1 MRIIIDH
8 ASPFGGDCTQ
18 YFKCH
23 LDSPSTLKEF
33 VSHVLSNKR
42 EWGDIEVNRHKVI
55 EYRHGEIVS
64 VSADYDKI
72 KDKTVSLTGM
82 SGGWTRMDYEL
93 KLE

>member
-1 MRIIIDH
+1 MKIIIDH

-33 VSHVLSNKR
+33 VYHVLSNKR
-42 EWGDIEVNRHKVI
+42 EWGDIYVNRHQVV

-64 VSADYDKI
+64 VSTDYDKI
-72 KDKTVSLTGM
+72 KYKNVSLTGM
-82 SGGWTRMDYEL
+82 SGGWFRMDYEL
-93 KLE
+93 EFL